1 MKKTDNDKTQSFNL
15 HYHIARGGH
24 KTYEGTVKQL
34 SDCFGHNSF
43 LVSEDVNGKVLPNN
57 KWKLVDG
64 ARKKLRQYIVEDN
77 LIEDDNGTIVHLLEA
92 ETAIEQVKKT
102 HLETILSLIDFC
114 EECNGTSSTV
124 SLETPLRHGWIIET
138 TVKKKE

>member
-1 MKKTDNDKTQSFNL
+1 MKKYSQDFTKIKDVERLLIDIGRILAHFKKGSDK
-15 HYHIARGGH
+15 
-24 KTYEGTVKQL
+24 EGL
-34 SDCFGHNSF
+34 
-43 LVSEDVNGKVLPNN
+43 
-57 KWKLVDG
+57 KLIDD
-64 ARKKLRQYIVEDN
+64 ARKKLHQYIVEDN

-92 ETAIEQVKKT
+92 ERAIEQVKKT

>member
-1 MKKTDNDKTQSFNL
+1 MKKTDNDKTQIFNL

-64 ARKKLRQYIVEDN
+64 ANNIILSGRNEIEAITGILDWDGEYNTDIVRSLEDCDEDELQLVIDAAKHVYVPDAVLSYARKAIGVDN
-77 LIEDDNGTIVHLLEA
+77 DDNQGF
-92 ETAIEQVKKT
+92 KK
-102 HLETILSLIDFC
+102 
-114 EECNGTSSTV
+114 
-124 SLETPLRHGWIIET
+124 
-138 TVKKKE
+138 